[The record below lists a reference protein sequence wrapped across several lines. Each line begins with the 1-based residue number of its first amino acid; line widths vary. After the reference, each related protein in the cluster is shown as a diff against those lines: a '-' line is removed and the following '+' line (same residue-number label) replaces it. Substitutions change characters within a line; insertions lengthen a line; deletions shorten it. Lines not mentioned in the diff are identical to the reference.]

1 MNELNVERLAKALSD
16 ILSRKYDC
24 KVTVT
29 FIPKDEARAD
39 QNLVTTHS
47 KIRKHEF
54 IVALLYAHPFL
65 ASTGNRKSPLD

>member
-29 FIPKDEARAD
+29 FIPKDELRAD
-39 QNLVTTHS
+39 QNTRDRSRQNT
-47 KIRKHEF
+47 E
-54 IVALLYAHPFL
+54 
-65 ASTGNRKSPLD
+65 T